1 MDNGITLTT
10 NGRSWVSVA
19 NPLRHDTIAGLA
31 QAQAKY
37 DTSQVSARSGAVG
50 VIVGAAVGLIAVLVG
65 LPALLAVVCGL
76 VALPVAW
83 LLTFRRL
90 RSRAAAFESTLAAN
104 AEGLGPR
111 RIVRGEFLPG
121 ACADAADQLV
131 IGTVQIL
138 QSTAYRCGALGET
151 SFVYDEILD
160 ATWSLLHKL
169 RTYER
174 EVRDMAR
181 MEERACDER
190 TRRDLAT
197 LADRMN
203 HVWSEQ
209 LLPLVDAHRDL
220 VRSVADLDRFLDTPH
235 ARDHGKQ
242 LAAADDSPRTAADDL
257 DALTGRV
264 AAARDRAL
272 AYRSGYPDADTT
284 SP

>member
-19 NPLRHDTIAGLA
+19 NPLRHDTVAKLA
-31 QAQAKY
+31 QAQDKY
-37 DTSQVSARSGAVG
+37 DTSQVSTRSGAVA
-50 VIVGAAVGLIAVLVG
+50 VAAGAAVGLLAVLVG

-76 VALPVAW
+76 VALPAAW
-83 LLTFRRL
+83 LLMFRRL

-104 AEGLGPR
+104 TEDLGPR

-121 ACADAADQLV
+121 ECADAADQLV
-131 IGTVQIL
+131 IGSVQIL

-151 SFVYDEILD
+151 SFVYDDILES
-160 ATWSLLHKL
+160 TWSLLHRL
-169 RTYER
+169 RAYER

-181 MEERACDER
+181 MQERASDEH
-190 TRRDLAT
+190 TRSELAV
-197 LADRMN
+197 LADRMD

-209 LLPLVDAHRDL
+209 LLPLVGAHREL
-220 VRSVADLDRFLDTPH
+220 VRSVSDLDRFLDTPH

-242 LAAADDSPRTAADDL
+242 LAAAEDSPRKTSDDL

-272 AYRSGYPDADTT
+272 AYRYDYPDADTT

>member
-19 NPLRHDTIAGLA
+19 NPLRHDTVAALA
-31 QAQAKY
+31 HAQDKY
-37 DTSQVSARSGAVG
+37 DTSQVPARSGAVA
-50 VIVGAAVGLIAVLVG
+50 VAAGAAVGLLALLVG

-76 VALPVAW
+76 VVLPVAW
-83 LLTFRRL
+83 LLMFRRL
-90 RSRAAAFESTLAAN
+90 RSRATAFESALAAN
-104 AEGLGPR
+104 TEGLGPR

-151 SFVYDEILD
+151 SFVYDDILES
-160 ATWSLLHKL
+160 TWALLHKL

-174 EVRDMAR
+174 EARDMAR
-181 MEERACDER
+181 MKERAGDEH
-190 TRRDLAT
+190 TRSELTT
-197 LADRMN
+197 LAARMD

-209 LLPLVDAHRDL
+209 LLPLVADHREL

-242 LAAADDSPRTAADDL
+242 LAAADDFPRQASDDL

-272 AYRSGYPDADTT
+272 AYRSDDPGADTT